1 MDPSTVHSSPMH
13 VDINAFIT
21 HASMQASMLVI
32 STYMS
37 MNPFT
42 LISINPWMQ
51 PNGVQRHYS
60 YYWAWVQ
67 ISLMPEFFQAS
78 HLKCL

>member
-67 ISLMPEFFQAS
+67 ISLMPEFF
-78 HLKCL
+78 

>member
-21 HASMQASMLVI
+21 HASIQASMLVI
-32 STYMS
+32 STYLS

-42 LISINPWMQ
+42 MDATKWSTE
-51 PNGVQRHYS
+51 
-60 YYWAWVQ
+60 AT
-67 ISLMPEFFQAS
+67 
-78 HLKCL
+78 